1 MSFTRLTV
9 MISDK
14 ISFTMVKIGYI
25 MAIPQYDRLEEDRQW
40 MNNYGCIRIVSIHDQ
55 LDSGNKLFSE
65 TRPSDV
71 LEITRQ

>member
-1 MSFTRLTV
+1 
-9 MISDK
+9 
-14 ISFTMVKIGYI
+14 
-25 MAIPQYDRLEEDRQW
+25 MAIPQYDRQEEDRQW

-55 LDSGNKLFSE
+55 IDSGNKLFPE